1 MGLWGNIADRVT
13 GAICKNV
20 LGQILNLPKL
30 LDKPLS
36 NVPVVN
42 GLGSA
47 GQNLGGGLLS
57 ISAPAKNKNTSP
69 SVVPMWSNTFN
80 NFGI

>member
-47 GQNLGGGLLS
+47 GQNLGGGLLP
-57 ISAPAKNKNTSP
+57 ISAREKNKNTSP
-69 SVVPMWSNTFN
+69 SVVWSNTFN